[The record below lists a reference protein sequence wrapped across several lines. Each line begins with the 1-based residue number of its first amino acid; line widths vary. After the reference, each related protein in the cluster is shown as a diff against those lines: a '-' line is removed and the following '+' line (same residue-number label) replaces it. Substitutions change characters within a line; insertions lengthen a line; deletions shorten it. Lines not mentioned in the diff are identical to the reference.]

1 MTVHMLST
9 RRPPADACTH
19 PFAGPARAETEYLFP
34 PGAASLLELARRP
47 ARAAAAVWYVL
58 GLRESSLGRRV
69 RYLGLIPCAARLV
82 RHARRRGI
90 PHVHVHSCGDAAHVA
105 AIGRVLGGPTY
116 SLTLH
121 GDLPVYGVDH
131 ASKMARAAA
140 VVCVTRP
147 LREQVTAAVGLPAD
161 RLPVLWMGVDFGEY
175 RSPPRDDRPA
185 GRLHAVSV
193 ARLNPAKGHRYALE
207 AVRQAVDQGCDVRY
221 SIAGSGDARRA
232 IEADVARLGL
242 TDRVALLGSLGEP
255 EVRGLLERADA
266 FLLPSVGLGEASP
279 VAVMEAMASGLPVVA
294 SVIGGVPDMI
304 TDGEDGLLTPQADV
318 PALTAAIT
326 RLARDVELRDRLGRA
341 ARARAARQFD
351 SRVIAGRLLDAL
363 ARLTGG
369 PP

>member
-1 MTVHMLST
+1 M
-9 RRPPADACTH
+9 
-19 PFAGPARAETEYLFP
+19 
-34 PGAASLLELARRP
+34 
-47 ARAAAAVWYVL
+47 
-58 GLRESSLGRRV
+58 
-69 RYLGLIPCAARLV
+69 
-82 RHARRRGI
+82 
-90 PHVHVHSCGDAAHVA
+90 
-105 AIGRVLGGPTY
+105 
-116 SLTLH
+116 
-121 GDLPVYGVDH
+121 
-131 ASKMARAAA
+131 
-140 VVCVTRP
+140 
-147 LREQVTAAVGLPAD
+147 
-161 RLPVLWMGVDFGEY
+161 
-175 RSPPRDDRPA
+175 
-185 GRLHAVSV
+185 SV

-232 IEADVARLGL
+232 IEVDVARLGL